1 MTEVKNNKAFD
12 FLLYS
17 YFGIKESDLNDQS
30 KKDIPYICAK
40 CAKRAYLDLA
50 RTVKYRYS
58 SSELEKMK
66 SKKSSEEDRDE
77 ANNFIESKNNLIK
90 NICENILSSVK
101 TEKGEISFENSDF
114 DDWHKAKC
122 EEIKEKMNGNYETV
136 NNSDEKVLNKS
147 FTIGQAQKWV
157 NMTLKYLWL
166 LDALPQ
172 NIGEKD
178 LHVPID
184 SYIIEIAY
192 DNKNKFDNA
201 LGLEKK
207 PEKSWSKLSEYEDY
221 FGTQKDY
228 FVIQKEIRK
237 AIKNTNETIPIKWE
251 SLAWIEVAEKQANK

>member
-17 YFGIKESDLNDQS
+17 YFGIKESDLSGEDEQN
-30 KKDIPYICAK
+30 IPYI

-50 RTVKYRYS
+50 RTVKYKYS
-58 SSELEKMK
+58 SSELEEMK
-66 SKKSSEEDRDE
+66 SKKSSEEDKDK
-77 ANNFIESKNNLIK
+77 ATNFIDSKNKLIE
-90 NICENILSSVK
+90 NICKNILSPVK

-114 DDWHKAKC
+114 DEWHEVKC
-122 EEIKEKMNGNYETV
+122 EEIINFMNNSIDKSNTEILKEKFTV
-136 NNSDEKVLNKS
+136 
-147 FTIGQAQKWV
+147 GQAQKWV
-157 NMTLKYLWL
+157 NMALKYLWL
-166 LDALPQ
+166 LDALPK

-207 PEKSWSKLSEYEDY
+207 PKESWSKLSEYENY
-221 FGTQKDY
+221 FR
-228 FVIQKEIRK
+228 IQEAIRK